1 MARDCVRF
9 ATCPPPGIWSIL
21 KGSFCKEKRGLPR
34 VQQAGPAQ
42 AHHPPDHRTVPVR
55 HGGHGGHH
63 DGLRRRGDRRVQRG
77 AGGSHQRAHHQRVL
91 RPGHRRRRG
100 VRPVHRRPG
109 AGSGQPGGQP
119 AHVHRHRRRPGDHGP
134 GAAPPPLAAGPALR
148 PGGARRHGGGG
159 HLFRH
164 LRLVIPLHRPVQRLR
179 RPAAGHGQLP
189 GLHVCLRP
197 DERAQRHRKRR
208 AGLRLPHGG
217 GRRGPPVP
225 LLPGRGGGGHAG
237 PPPQRPGP
245 GAYPRPAPLPV

>member
-148 PGGARRHGGGG
+148 PGGASGDGGGC
-159 HLFRH
+159 HLLRH
-164 LRLVIPLHRPVQRLR
+164 LRPLLPLY

-189 GLHVCLRP
+189 GLHAGVRL
-197 DERAQRHRKRR
+197 DERPEHRGQRH
-208 AGLRLPHGG
+208 LRVRFPPGG
-217 GRRGPPVP
+217 WTGWPGPPCC
-225 LLPGRGGGGHAG
+225 PGSWR
-237 PPPQRPGP
+237 RC
-245 GAYPRPAPLPV
+245 